1 MQLPEASWLLGFV
14 VACAVIG
21 FLIGHLIRERPTV
34 VERKRPR
41 IAVST
46 VYLRD
51 AHNRT
56 LSTHSRTKCAF
67 DCIYFCC
74 TELSVSEGC
83 RIDEMLHPTRE
94 VVRIGLSA
102 ISATDEQLR
111 TAELLTEWVASVSPQ
126 LSSVS
131 IAMACKL
138 ASFVRERAIA
148 VLS

>member
-1 MQLPEASWLLGFV
+1 
-14 VACAVIG
+14 
-21 FLIGHLIRERPTV
+21 
-34 VERKRPR
+34 
-41 IAVST
+41 
-46 VYLRD
+46 
-51 AHNRT
+51 
-56 LSTHSRTKCAF
+56 
-67 DCIYFCC
+67 
-74 TELSVSEGC
+74 
-83 RIDEMLHPTRE
+83 MLHPTRE